1 MKNEIY
7 RFAALAGLLVLLG
20 AALYIYRPVE
30 NRLTRVAVTGDAETA
45 VEPDTAVITLS
56 VVTEAKQALAAQQE
70 NARRSEAV
78 GKAVEAAIEGGKAE
92 IKTGNYTLSPQRD
105 YYFSVP
111 KIKAYSARNTI
122 TVSIDALDK
131 VGAVIDAATAAGANS
146 VEGIEFKVAGDGP
159 GQGSALAAASKQAMA
174 KAEAVAASIGGR
186 IVRIVQS
193 TEGGIDP
200 AYLEVDSYE
209 AKSSY
214 NTAAKLPR
222 TPVRAGMEKLSS
234 SVVLVVDIATD
245 K

>member
-7 RFAALAGLLVLLG
+7 RFSALGGLLILLA

-30 NRLTRVAVTGDAETA
+30 DRLTRVAVTGYAETA

-78 GKAVEAAIEGGKAE
+78 GKAVEEAIAGSVAE

-105 YYFSVP
+105 YYSDLP
-111 KIKAYSARNTI
+111 KIKGYSARNTV

-131 VGAVIDAATAAGANS
+131 VGSVIDAATAAGANS
-146 VEGIEFKVAGDGP
+146 VEGIEFEVAGDGP
-159 GQGSALAAASKQAMA
+159 GQGSALAAASRQAMA
-174 KAEAVAASIGGR
+174 KAEAIAASLGGR
-186 IVRIVQS
+186 IVRVVQS

-200 AYLEVDSYE
+200 EHLDTQYERKNSYATMANL
-209 AKSSY
+209 AK
-214 NTAAKLPR
+214 
-222 TPVRAGMEKLSS
+222 TPVRAGTEKLSS
-234 SVVLVVDIATD
+234 SIVLVVDIETG